1 MEPSAMTSLKGQLLW
16 QHYKVNYHEVIV
28 KVSDYDNVIRPVTM
42 TLLKINYSDILME
55 SAAMTPT
62 YS

>member
-1 MEPSAMTSLKGQLLW
+1 MASSKGQLLRP
-16 QHYKVNYHEVIV
+16 HYKVNYHEVIV
-28 KVSDYDNVIRPVTM
+28 KVNDYDNVIRPVTM
-42 TLLKINYSDILME
+42 TSSKINYSDILME